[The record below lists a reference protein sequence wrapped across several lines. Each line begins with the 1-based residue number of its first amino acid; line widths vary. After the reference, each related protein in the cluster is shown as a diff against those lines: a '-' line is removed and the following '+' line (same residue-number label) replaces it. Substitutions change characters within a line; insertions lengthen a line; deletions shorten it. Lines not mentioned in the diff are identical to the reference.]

1 MFFFKNKHKS
11 LIENVEKGNLE
22 EFVKSATEELLVK
35 KFEYEDYDSFNLLL
49 LATHLEKGEIVSYI
63 VNNFPG
69 LINEYDEHG
78 RTALYLAISNK
89 NFTLVKILIENGG
102 NPDLIA
108 DVKDEVKRA
117 IEICTISTFEIM
129 KLVIENS
136 PSIKAKMH
144 TSQYTTDMVNE
155 ASGSLL
161 KVLHPGLA
169 LKFSGKEV
177 IESELFNR
185 LKYLRSID
193 CDFNIKLY
201 VPSIGYVHHYI
212 LPILE
217 NQSLVLEYLLE
228 NNVNPNEENYTVG
241 FACDYAVNEG
251 MYNLVPFIQ
260 NHGGVFANKVMES
273 RYNAH
278 IEKLNN
284 AYNYKLIFKNLNAEQ
299 KEYVLSLFYDFS
311 GERGFHV
318 LSDSVSES
326 NSELKI
332 EFTSP
337 KYAAEILGYNYEVF
351 LEEHMIDDDI
361 NYDEFSFRENSDN
374 IIPYLVCREQF
385 LSLLWVSEKGFETK
399 NIVFV
404 DHHDNKFKAVL
415 SKDSD
420 LLVID

>member
-78 RTALYLAISNK
+78 RTALQIAIRLK
-89 NFTLVKILIENGG
+89 NPELVGMLIENGA

-108 DVKDEVKRA
+108 DVDNSVTRCLEQS
-117 IEICTISTFEIM
+117 TISTFEIM
-129 KLVIENS
+129 KKVIENS
-136 PSIKAKMH
+136 PLIKAKKH
-144 TSQYTTDMVNE
+144 TSEYTSEMINE
-155 ASGSLL
+155 AAGDILKILHSGLVL
-161 KVLHPGLA
+161 KLPDDADLEME
-169 LKFSGKEV
+169 L
-177 IESELFNR
+177 IER

-193 CDFNIKLY
+193 CDFNIKMY
-201 VPSIGYVHHYI
+201 VETIGYVHHYI
-212 LPILE
+212 LPIQE
-217 NQSLVLEYLLE
+217 NQPFVLEYILE
-228 NNVNPNEENYTVG
+228 NNVNPNDENYIVG
-241 FACDYAVNEG
+241 YACDYAAHEE
-251 MYNLVPFIQ
+251 MYSLVPIIQ
-260 NHGGVFANKVMES
+260 KYGGVFTNKEMEGK
-273 RYNAH
+273 YNEYQET
-278 IEKLNN
+278 IKN
-284 AYNYKLIFKNLNAEQ
+284 AFNYKLIFHDLTTEQ
-299 KEYVLSLFYDFS
+299 KEFAYKIFLDFLW
-311 GERGFHV
+311 ERGFNALTH
-318 LSDSVSES
+318 DVSE
-326 NSELKI
+326 NGSEFTI
-332 EFTSP
+332 EFSSP
-337 KYAAEILGYNYEVF
+337 KYAAEIAGYNYEVF
-351 LEEHMIDDDI
+351 LEEHMIDDDE
-361 NYDEFSFRENSDN
+361 NYDEFSFKENSNN

-385 LSLLWVSEKGFETK
+385 FGLLWGSDKGFETK